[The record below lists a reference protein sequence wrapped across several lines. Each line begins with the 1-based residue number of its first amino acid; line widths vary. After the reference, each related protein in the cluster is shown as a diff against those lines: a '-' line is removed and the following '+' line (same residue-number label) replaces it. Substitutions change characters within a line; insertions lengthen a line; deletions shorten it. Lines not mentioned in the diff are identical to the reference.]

1 MMDGVE
7 QLSAEE
13 AGAYASG
20 TLATVACCLC
30 GTAIAPNPSSMCVAC
45 LRAQV
50 DITEGIPK
58 ELALYYCR
66 ACGRYLQPPKAW
78 VAAELESA
86 ELLTLCIKRL
96 KGLSRVKLV
105 DAGFRWTEPHS
116 RRIHV
121 RLTIQKEVFART
133 ILQQEFIVVYTVLY
147 QQCDACKRDA
157 AKIEAWQAVV
167 QARQKV
173 DHKRTFYYL
182 EQLLLKHGA
191 HQDAL
196 GIKETGDGI
205 DFYFANRSHAVKLLA
220 FLGDVVPLRHKSSEH
235 LVTHDT
241 HNNTYNYKYS
251 FSAEIAPVCRDDLV
265 VLPPKLSNSMG
276 GIGPLVLVSRVSA
289 SISLVD
295 PTAVRTAELPAAA
308 FWKTPFSPLMTSRA
322 LTEYTVLDIET
333 TGETAGRFGAAEV
346 TVARSS
352 DLGVNDSTVLVRS
365 HLGHVL
371 HIGDLVSGYDIR
383 SAIYNDSL
391 VAGHK
396 SSFELPD
403 VVLVRKT
410 YPRRNRAR
418 GRKWRL
424 ARLAVEMA
432 DDDARVAR
440 GAAGVRDPAT
450 RDAEQREVFLQ
461 ELEQDAELRSNVNL
475 YRADDAVAAAAAAAA
490 RAAHVDAAAMT
501 DAVPADVPVDAG
513 GDADDEDADDYPEV
527 PLEELLDAL
536 DLSPA
541 AGGEEG
547 GGAGED
553 GGGDGARA

>member
-1 MMDGVE
+1 MDGVE

-13 AGAYASG
+13 AGAFSST
-20 TLATVACCLC
+20 TLATIACCLC
-30 GTAIAPNPSSMCVAC
+30 GTSIEPNPSNMCVNC

-58 ELALYYCR
+58 ELSIYYCR
-66 ACGRYLQPPKAW
+66 NCGRYLQPPRAW
-78 VAAELESA
+78 IAAELESP
-86 ELLTLCIKRL
+86 ELLTVCLKRL

-196 GIKETGDGI
+196 GIKEAGDGI

-220 FLGDVVPLRHKSSEH
+220 FLGDVVPLRHKASEH
-235 LVTHDT
+235 LVTHDA
-241 HNNTYNYKYS
+241 HSNTYNYKYS

-265 VLPPKLSNSMG
+265 VLPPKLSNAMG
-276 GIGPLVLVSRVSA
+276 GIGPLVLVARVSA
-289 SISLVD
+289 SILLVD

-308 FWKTPFSPLMTSRA
+308 FWKTPFSPIMTSRA

-333 TGETAGRFGAAEV
+333 TGEATGRFAAAEV

-371 HIGDLVSGYDIR
+371 HVGDLVSGYDVR

-391 VAGHK
+391 LAGHK
-396 SSFELPD
+396 ASFELPD

-450 RDAEQREVFLQ
+450 RDAEQRELFLQ

-475 YRADDAVAAAAAAAA
+475 YRADSSILGAAGPA
-490 RAAHVDAAAMT
+490 DTEAMT
-501 DAVPADVPVDAG
+501 DATPGDVAHDAAVDV
-513 GDADDEDADDYPEV
+513 DDEDADDYPEV
-527 PLEELLDAL
+527 PLEELLEAL

-541 AGGEEG
+541 A
-547 GGAGED
+547 D
-553 GGGDGARA
+553 GDDG

>member
-13 AGAYASG
+13 AGALSAG
-20 TLATVACCLC
+20 TLATIACCLC
-30 GTAIAPNPSSMCVAC
+30 GTAIPPNPSNMCASC

-58 ELALYYCR
+58 ALALYYCR
-66 ACGRYLQPPKAW
+66 GCGRYLQPPKAW
-78 VAAELESA
+78 IAADLESP

-133 ILQQEFIVVYTVLY
+133 ILQQEFIVEYTVQY

-157 AKIEAWQAVV
+157 AKIDAWQAVV

-241 HNNTYNYKYS
+241 HSNSYNYKYS

-265 VLPPKLSNSMG
+265 VLPPKLSASMG

-289 SISLVD
+289 AMSLVD
-295 PTAVRTAELPAAA
+295 PTAVQATDLPAAA
-308 FWKTPFSPLMTSRA
+308 FWKTPFSPLMTSRQ
-322 LTEYTVLDIET
+322 LTEYTVLDVET
-333 TGETAGRFGAAEV
+333 TGETSGKFAAAEV

-371 HIGDLVSGYDIR
+371 HIGDLVSGYDV
-383 SAIYNDSL
+383 SNAVYNDSL
-391 VAGHK
+391 LQGHK
-396 SSFELPD
+396 ASFELPD

-424 ARLAVEMA
+424 ARMAVEMA

-440 GAAGVRDPAT
+440 GGAGARDPAT
-450 RDAEQREVFLQ
+450 RDAEEREGFLQ
-461 ELEQDAELRSNVNL
+461 DLEQDAELRAHVNL
-475 YRADDAVAAAAAAAA
+475 YRADGATGGEGADAAAEET
-490 RAAHVDAAAMT
+490 AMT
-501 DAVPADVPVDAG
+501 DAEVPLDAG
-513 GDADDEDADDYPEV
+513 GDADADAEEEDEYPEV
-527 PLEELLDAL
+527 PIEELLDAL
-536 DLSPA
+536 DLSNGRDA
-541 AGGEEG
+541 EGAEGEG
-547 GGAGED
+547 GGAED
-553 GGGDGARA
+553 GAGTAGQ

>member
-13 AGAYASG
+13 AGAFLSG
-20 TLATVACCLC
+20 TLATIACCLC
-30 GTAIAPNPSSMCVAC
+30 GTSIEPNPSNMCVNC

-58 ELALYYCR
+58 ELAIYYCR
-66 ACGRYLQPPKAW
+66 NCGRYLQPPKAW
-78 VAAELESA
+78 IAAELESP
-86 ELLTLCIKRL
+86 ELLTVCLKRL

-205 DFYFANRSHAVKLLA
+205 DFFFANRSHAMKLLA
-220 FLGDVVPLRHKSSEH
+220 FLGDVVPMRHKSSEH

-241 HNNTYNYKYS
+241 HSNSYNYKYS

-265 VLPPKLSNSMG
+265 VLPPKLSNSLG
-276 GIGPLVLVSRVSA
+276 GIGPLVLVSRISA

-295 PTAVRTAELPAAA
+295 PTAVRTTELPAAA
-308 FWKTPFSPLMTSRA
+308 FWKTPFAPIMTSRA

-333 TGETAGRFGAAEV
+333 TGEAAGRFAAAEV

-371 HIGDLVSGYDIR
+371 HVGDLVSGYDLR

-391 VAGHK
+391 LAGQK
-396 SSFELPD
+396 ASFELPD

-418 GRKWRL
+418 SRKWRL

-450 RDAEQREVFLQ
+450 RDAEQREMFLQ

-475 YRADDAVAAAAAAAA
+475 YRADGPAMGAA
-490 RAAHVDAAAMT
+490 RSTDTDAMT
-501 DAVPADVPVDAG
+501 DAAPGDVGHDATVDA
-513 GDADDEDADDYPEV
+513 DSEDADDYPEV

-541 AGGEEG
+541 AD
-547 GGAGED
+547 ED
-553 GGGDGARA
+553 DG

>member
-13 AGAYASG
+13 AGAFSSG
-20 TLATVACCLC
+20 TLATIACCLC
-30 GTAIAPNPSSMCVAC
+30 GTSIEPNPSNMCVSC

-58 ELALYYCR
+58 ELAIYYCR
-66 ACGRYLQPPKAW
+66 NCGRYLQPPKAW
-78 VAAELESA
+78 IAAELESP

-116 RRIHV
+116 RRINV

-289 SISLVD
+289 SVSLVD
-295 PTAVRTAELPAAA
+295 PTAVRTAELPASA
-308 FWKTPFSPLMTSRA
+308 FWKTPFAPIMTSRA

-333 TGETAGRFGAAEV
+333 TGETAGRFAAAEV

-371 HIGDLVSGYDIR
+371 HIGDLVSGYDVR

-396 SSFELPD
+396 ASFELPD

-432 DDDARVAR
+432 DDDTRVAR

-475 YRADDAVAAAAAAAA
+475 YRADDVAAAAAATAP
-490 RAAHVDAAAMT
+490 DAAAMT
-501 DAVPADVPVDAG
+501 DTTPVDVAPEAAV
-513 GDADDEDADDYPEV
+513 DADEDDVDGYPEV

-536 DLSPA
+536 DISPP
-541 AGGEEG
+541 AGGEDG
-547 GGAGED
+547 DGED
-553 GGGDGARA
+553 GDDGGDDADA